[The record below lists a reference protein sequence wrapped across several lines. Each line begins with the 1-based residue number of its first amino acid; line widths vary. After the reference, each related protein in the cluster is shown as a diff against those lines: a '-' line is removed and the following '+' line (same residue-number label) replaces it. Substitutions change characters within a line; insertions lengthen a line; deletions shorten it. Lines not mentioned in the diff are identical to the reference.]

1 MSSEDIRKKFL
12 AFFKEKGHVIMPSS
26 SLVPEKDPTTLFTG
40 SGMQPLVPYLL
51 GEPHP
56 QGRRLADSQK
66 CFRAEDIEEIG
77 DNRHTTF
84 FEMLGNWSLGDYF
97 KEEQLA
103 WFFEFLTGEIGL
115 DPECLYVTVFSGDP
129 RNQIPK
135 DNESIEIWKK
145 LFAKNGINAK
155 DVELVTV
162 DGGYELGMQDGR
174 IFAYNAKKNWW
185 SRAGTPE
192 VMPVGEPG
200 GPDSEVFYEFTE
212 VEHDPKFGKFC
223 HPNCDCGRF
232 LEIGNSVFIEYKKKE
247 NGSFE
252 KLAQKNVDF
261 GGGLERITAAALR
274 SADIFKVDLLWAI
287 VVKIEEISG
296 SKYEGE
302 NKKSF
307 RIIADHIRG
316 ASFMIGDGVTPS
328 NTERGY
334 FVRRLLR
341 RAVRHAD
348 ILHMPDGTLKELIGP
363 IIESYTSQYPEL
375 EEKESAI
382 HEAVKKEEERFRET
396 LENGLKEFHKIK
408 GGHISGSD
416 AFDLYQSYGFPFEM
430 TSDLAKEKG
439 MTVDVDDFRKEF
451 EKHRE
456 ISRSGADKKFKGGLA
471 DTGEQTVKL
480 HTAHHLLLRALQE
493 VLGENVKQ
501 KGSNVTS
508 ERLRMDFSH
517 QVKLTPEEL
526 KKVEDLVNEKIKEN
540 LMVVRREMPKSEAEK
555 IGAEMEFG
563 GKYGDIVSVYLIED
577 ERGNVWS
584 KEFCGGPHVK
594 NTGELGRFKIIKEE
608 AVGVGVRRIR
618 AVIE

>member
-261 GGGLERITAAALR
+261 GGGLERITAAELR

-307 RIIADHIRG
+307 RIIADNIRG

-348 ILHMPDGTLKELIGP
+348 ILHMPDG
-363 IIESYTSQYPEL
+363 
-375 EEKESAI
+375 
-382 HEAVKKEEERFRET
+382 
-396 LENGLKEFHKIK
+396 
-408 GGHISGSD
+408 D
-416 AFDLYQSYGFPFEM
+416 
-430 TSDLAKEKG
+430 
-439 MTVDVDDFRKEF
+439 
-451 EKHRE
+451 
-456 ISRSGADKKFKGGLA
+456 
-471 DTGEQTVKL
+471 
-480 HTAHHLLLRALQE
+480 
-493 VLGENVKQ
+493 
-501 KGSNVTS
+501 
-508 ERLRMDFSH
+508 
-517 QVKLTPEEL
+517 
-526 KKVEDLVNEKIKEN
+526 
-540 LMVVRREMPKSEAEK
+540 
-555 IGAEMEFG
+555 
-563 GKYGDIVSVYLIED
+563 
-577 ERGNVWS
+577 
-584 KEFCGGPHVK
+584 
-594 NTGELGRFKIIKEE
+594 
-608 AVGVGVRRIR
+608 
-618 AVIE
+618 